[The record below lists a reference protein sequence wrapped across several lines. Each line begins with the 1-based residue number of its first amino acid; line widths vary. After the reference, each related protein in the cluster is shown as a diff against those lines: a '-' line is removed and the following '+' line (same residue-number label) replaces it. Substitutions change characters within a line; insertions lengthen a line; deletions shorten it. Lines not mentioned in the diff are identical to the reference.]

1 MNEVTIPV
9 LRALS
14 EVLTAAVAMT
24 AFSVWLFS
32 LQFVRRRHKLA
43 IALVPVLFS
52 VTIIYSADALE
63 TMASGHDAKLMWQL
77 IHWTGFVILPTACLW
92 FSMVVLEMTG
102 RKIGNGT
109 IAFALID
116 GLLAAVFLWLLWSG
130 RLFSDIRTIPGIGTT
145 MVQTELTVLFWV
157 YFVINISGIFILL
170 SLALSRT
177 RTQASRRR
185 MIYLIIGIMGIIIG
199 TFPLLL
205 FGSGALISQ
214 HPTIFWLLSCFGNAL
229 VVVMVV
235 MLGYASATFSVSWSD
250 RLTRLR
256 LIEWMLR
263 GPVTAS
269 MTLWLVTMIN
279 RSSDRLG
286 LDVAGLNTLATV
298 VSIIL
303 MEYLITLIMPRVERG
318 ALIGLGKEDYAIF
331 NEFQGMMVFKPELIT
346 YLEALTGALCDRFQ
360 ARDGFFAV
368 MDENGNF
375 DPIIQTGTT
384 SWSGMPEMLQKLP
397 AYFQEHGDVFRWDET
412 GVMIPVFNHDGDVD
426 TFLGVLGLADISPE
440 YFPNGNELVLT
451 DAIDK
456 ARTVLW
462 QRRYLTTAYQVLR
475 THADSPGSDSFHSGS
490 VLNENS
496 LLTQNPS
503 AELNEVSVWVKDA
516 LTHYWGGP
524 KLSENPLLQWQ
535 IVQKTAAK
543 NDETEINALRDVL
556 KQAAEALRPEGE
568 RSINSEWML
577 YNLID
582 YKFFEKM
589 KVKDLVRRLSMSEAD
604 FYRKQK
610 VAVEA
615 LSKEI
620 IRMEEEQDE

>member
-32 LQFVRRRHKLA
+32 LQFVRRKHKLA

-63 TMASGHDAKLMWQL
+63 TMAGGYNAKLMWQL

-102 RKIGNGT
+102 RKISRGM
-109 IAFALID
+109 IVFALID
-116 GLLAAVFLWLLWSG
+116 GLIAGLFLWLLWSG
-130 RLFSDIRTIPGIGTT
+130 QLFSDIRVISGIGTT
-145 MVQTELTVLFWV
+145 MVQTEYTELFWV
-157 YFVINISGIFILL
+157 YFVVNIGGIFLLL

-205 FGSGALISQ
+205 FGSGSLISR
-214 HPTIFWLLSCFGNAL
+214 HPTLFWFISCVGNAL

-235 MLGYASATFSVSWSD
+235 MLGYAAATFSVPWSD

-256 LIEWMLR
+256 MIEWMLR

-269 MTLWLVTMIN
+269 FTLWLVTMIN
-279 RSSDRLG
+279 RSSDFLG
-286 LDVAGLNTLATV
+286 LDIAGVNTLATV

-303 MEYLITLIMPRVERG
+303 LEYLITLIMPRIERG

-368 MDENGNF
+368 MDENGTF
-375 DPIIQTGTT
+375 DPIIKTGTT
-384 SWSGMPEMLQKLP
+384 SWNGMPDLLQTLP
-397 AYFQEHGDVFRWDET
+397 AYFQEHGDAFFWDET
-412 GVMIPVFNHDGDVD
+412 GVMIPVYNHDGEMD
-426 TFLGVLGLADISPE
+426 TFLGVLGLADLNPE
-440 YFPNGNELVLT
+440 FFPDGNEQVLE
-451 DAIDK
+451 DALSN

-475 THADSPGSDSFHSGS
+475 THTQTTSGGFHSGS
-490 VLNENS
+490 VLNEEA
-496 LLTQNPS
+496 LLTQNS
-503 AELNEVSVWVKDA
+503 GAELNEVSVWVKDA

-524 KLSENPLLQWQ
+524 RLAENPLLQWQ
-535 IVQKTAAK
+535 IVRQTAAA
-543 NDETEINALRDVL
+543 NNETEINALRSVL
-556 KQAAEALRPEGE
+556 KQAAESLRPEGE
-568 RSINSEWML
+568 RSTNSEWML

-589 KVKDLVRRLSMSEAD
+589 RVKDLVRKLSMSEAD

-615 LSKEI
+615 LSRELM
-620 IRMEEEQDE
+620 RMEAELNE